1 MDLLSGGVAA
11 FGCRS
16 FFVFAINKKFWG
28 RDELSFVVF
37 TAQDRA
43 VPAPAPRRDGAPD
56 ADAGGKAEPRAPTAE
71 RGILRAARDIG
82 RPDHRRSLAGD
93 ADGLRKPRR
102 ARHLYRAADRRLAKG
117 RRCRSRQGRRDLPAA
132 PVSYTH

>member
-43 VPAPAPRRDGAPD
+43 VPAPGPRRDGAVD
-56 ADAGGKAEPRAPTAE
+56 ADAGGKAEPRAPAAE
-71 RGILRAARDIG
+71 RGILRAARNIG
-82 RPDHRRSLAGD
+82 RS
-93 ADGLRKPRR
+93 
-102 ARHLYRAADRRLAKG
+102 
-117 RRCRSRQGRRDLPAA
+117 DLPAA
-132 PVSYTH
+132 LACRPRLAFLVPARRRAAGRALGGTDPA